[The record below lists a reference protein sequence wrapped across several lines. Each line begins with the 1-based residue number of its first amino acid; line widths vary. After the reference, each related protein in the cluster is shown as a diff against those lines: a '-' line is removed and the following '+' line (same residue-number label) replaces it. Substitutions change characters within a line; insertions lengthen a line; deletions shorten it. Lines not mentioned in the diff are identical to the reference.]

1 MEELNEL
8 GILLKK
14 RIERKRKQL
23 DAAIATRC
31 WVKCIEI
38 EATIDTLELVWID
51 LMGKSLLTK

>member
-23 DAAIATRC
+23 DAAIATRY
-31 WVKCIEI
+31 WVRCIEV
-38 EATIDTLELVWID
+38 EVAMDTLELVWMD
-51 LMGKSLLTK
+51 LMGRDLLTK